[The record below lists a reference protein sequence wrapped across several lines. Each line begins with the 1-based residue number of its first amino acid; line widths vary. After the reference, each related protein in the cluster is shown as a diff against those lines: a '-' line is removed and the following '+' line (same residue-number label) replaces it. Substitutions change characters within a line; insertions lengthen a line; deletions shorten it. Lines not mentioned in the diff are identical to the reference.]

1 MDSLPARRRPT
12 RAVAL
17 LAVGATSA
25 ALLVAAASPATGA
38 GHPVDAA
45 KLRAAA
51 AAGSVHTVTLITG
64 DVVQLTDTGEGTS
77 LVSVTRPRGAVGG
90 VRQET
95 AGGHTYVIPDEA
107 LPYLAANR
115 VDRRLFDVTGLIAQ
129 GYDDLRSASI
139 PLIVRYDSATPSR
152 QKALP
157 GTTRTRSLRSVDGA
171 AVRATKTRTRGLWST
186 LTPESRRAQT
196 RGKASSAPTRVTPG
210 APATPATTSLLG
222 AGVASVWLD
231 AKVHTLLAESTAQIG
246 APAAWAAGFD
256 GRGVK
261 VAVLDTGYDTAHP
274 DLQGRVVA
282 SQSFIAG
289 ETIQD
294 GNSHG
299 THTAST
305 VGGSGAASGGLE
317 KGVAWRADLLIGKV
331 LSDAGSGDDS
341 GVIAGMEWA
350 AAQGARVVS
359 MSLGGDT
366 PSAGDDPLCHA
377 IDTIS
382 ASSGALFVVAAGN
395 TGNEG
400 AMSCPGAADSAL
412 TVAAVDSSD
421 LLAAF
426 STMGPRAGDY
436 ALKPDIAAPGV
447 DVLAAKAG
455 GTADTGYYMGM
466 SGTSMA
472 TPHVAGA
479 AAVLAQE
486 HPDWTGPMIKD
497 ALMSTSHELSGTTAY
512 QVGAGR
518 VDLAAATTSMLVATG
533 SAYFGFVAYP
543 HPDPAPVSR
552 TITYTNAG
560 STTMEL
566 DLAETVAIA
575 GGPYDVD
582 PFADAGTPA
591 PDGMFGLS
599 AAHLTVPAHG
609 TATVTATANPSQ
621 GQSARRYLGQV
632 VATSGGTVV
641 ARTQVGLYEEEERHD
656 LIIDVKDRSGAPA
669 ATYLELQQQ
678 GTSDV
683 TVVPVDAS
691 GTVKLRMRPGTYSL
705 VTYLPVAGSH
715 GIDSRGIALLG
726 APEVVLDR
734 DRHLSL
740 DASKAVEVTAT
751 VPKVTE
757 DRLLYLDWYRKLGAD
772 SVVSGQ
778 YVLPSYVDTM
788 YALPTE
794 KVTTGEFEFE
804 ARWRKAFPLLQIA
817 NRDQS
822 VKTLMQAG
830 SSAYAGKGRLRV
842 VDGGEGTAADLAKVD
857 ARGAFLLVRHSS
869 AVDSMTR
876 AQNAADAGAALLGVV
891 ADTAAPV
898 QEYVGTDTGADSAV
912 PVVSLSQETGTAL
925 LTKAASGR
933 FRLAV
938 TGTPDSPYVY
948 DLVSPYPDR
957 IPASLSFRPRASEL
971 ATVDMRFHGTTSR
984 TGGEFRWD
992 FRPYRPS
999 SFGFPLKQT
1008 MPATR
1013 IDYVST
1019 QPGVQWAESAVTGPN
1034 FEWVTSSD
1042 THAFTP
1048 GKRTV
1053 DDWFGAV
1060 TRPADNAAF
1069 IPSYRYS
1076 GFLTFNVQPWSD
1088 GGAGHAGYL
1097 QFNDTKH
1104 LDVYQGG
1111 VKIKESDFAQASI
1124 FPVEDGAQDYTLD
1137 LTAERDP
1144 SAFTTSVRTHTVWQV
1159 HSPAISNGLDTVDLM
1174 PVLQVAYDV
1183 KTDLANRVH
1192 GGEQSIGISVHHLP
1206 GAAGGGTVGR
1216 PTVWTSYDDGKHWR
1230 RAKVVVA
1237 ADGTTVARFEAPER
1251 GFASLRVS
1259 AKDDRGNAVTQDV
1272 IRAFG
1277 LR

>member
-1 MDSLPARRRPT
+1 
-12 RAVAL
+12 
-17 LAVGATSA
+17 
-25 ALLVAAASPATGA
+25 
-38 GHPVDAA
+38 
-45 KLRAAA
+45 
-51 AAGSVHTVTLITG
+51 
-64 DVVQLTDTGEGTS
+64 
-77 LVSVTRPRGAVGG
+77 
-90 VRQET
+90 
-95 AGGHTYVIPDEA
+95 
-107 LPYLAANR
+107 
-115 VDRRLFDVTGLIAQ
+115 
-129 GYDDLRSASI
+129 
-139 PLIVRYDSATPSR
+139 
-152 QKALP
+152 
-157 GTTRTRSLRSVDGA
+157 
-171 AVRATKTRTRGLWST
+171 
-186 LTPESRRAQT
+186 
-196 RGKASSAPTRVTPG
+196 
-210 APATPATTSLLG
+210 
-222 AGVASVWLD
+222 VASVWLD

-246 APAAWAAGFD
+246 APAAWSAGYD
-256 GRGVK
+256 GHGIK

-317 KGVAWRADLLIGKV
+317 KGVAWGADLLIGKV
-331 LSDAGSGDDS
+331 LSDAGSGEDS

-412 TVAAVDSSD
+412 TVAAVDSAD
-421 LLAAF
+421 QLAWF

-447 DVLAAKAG
+447 DVLAAMAG
-455 GTADTGYYMGM
+455 GTADTGYYVGM

-497 ALMSTSHELSGTTAY
+497 ALMSTSKQLSGTTAY

-518 VDLAAATTSMLVATG
+518 VDLAAATTSTVVATG
-533 SAYFGFVAYP
+533 SAYLGFVAYP
-543 HPDPAPVSR
+543 HPDPAPRSR
-552 TITYTNAG
+552 TITYTNTGA
-560 STTMEL
+560 SAVQL

-582 PFADAGTPA
+582 PAADAGTPA

-599 AAHLTVPAHG
+599 ATTLTVPAHG
-609 TATVTATANPSQ
+609 SASVTATAKPAL

-632 VATSGGTVV
+632 VATSAGSVV

-656 LIIDVKDRSGAPA
+656 LTVDVRDRSGAPV
-669 ATYLELQQQ
+669 ATYLELQQK
-678 GTSDV
+678 GTSDT
-683 TVVPVDAS
+683 TVLAVDDS
-691 GTVKLRMRPGTYSL
+691 GTLKVRMRPGTYSI
-705 VTYLPVAGSH
+705 VTYLNVSGTH
-715 GIDSRGIALLG
+715 GADSRGIALLG
-726 APEVVLDR
+726 APEIVLDR
-734 DRHLSL
+734 DRTVSL

-751 VPKVTE
+751 VPRVTE
-757 DRLLYLDWYRKLGAD
+757 DRLLYLDWYRKLDA
-772 SVVSGQ
+772 SSTISSQ

-804 ARWRKAFPLLQIA
+804 ARWRKAFPLLTVED
-817 NRDQS
+817 RGQS
-822 VKTLMQAG
+822 VRALPQAG
-830 SSAYAGKGRLRV
+830 SSSYRGKGRLRV
-842 VDGGEGTAADLAKVD
+842 VDGGEGTVADLAKVD
-857 ARGAFLLVRHSS
+857 ARGALVLVRRST

-876 AQNAADAGAALLGVV
+876 AQNVADAGAALLFVV
-891 ADTAAPV
+891 ADTSAPV
-898 QEYVGTDTGADSAV
+898 MEYVGTDTGADSAV
-912 PVVSLSQETGTAL
+912 PVFSLSKTTGTAL
-925 LTKAASGR
+925 LTKAAAGR

-957 IPASLSFRPRASEL
+957 IPTSLAFRPRPSEL

-1013 IDYVST
+1013 VDYVST
-1019 QPGVQWAESAVTGPN
+1019 QPGVQWAGSAVTGPD
-1034 FEWVTSSD
+1034 FDWVSSAGVHPLIAG
-1042 THAFTP
+1042 T
-1048 GKRTV
+1048 RTV

-1060 TRPADNAAF
+1060 TRPANNNAF
-1069 IPSYRYS
+1069 ISSLRYS
-1076 GFLTFNVQPWSD
+1076 GFLTFNVQPWAD
-1088 GGAGHAGYL
+1088 GGVDHAGYQQL
-1097 QFNDTKH
+1097 GDTKH
-1104 LDVYQGG
+1104 LDVYQDG
-1111 VKIKESDFAQASI
+1111 VKIKESDFAQASLD
-1124 FPVEDGAQDYTLD
+1124 VGDGDQTYTLD
-1137 LTAERDP
+1137 LTASRDA
-1144 SAFTTSVRTHTVWQV
+1144 SVYSTSTSTHTVWQV
-1159 HSPAISNGLDTVDLM
+1159 HSPAISNGLDTIDLM
-1174 PVLQVAYDV
+1174 PVLNVDYAVQ
-1183 KTDLANRVH
+1183 TDLANRAH
-1192 GGEQSIGISVHHLP
+1192 GGDQAIGISVHHLV
-1206 GAAGGGTVGR
+1206 GAFGAGKVGR
-1216 PTVWTSYDDGKHWR
+1216 PTVWASYDDGKHWR
-1230 RAKVVVA
+1230 RAKVVMA
-1237 ADGTTVARFEAPER
+1237 ADGSAVARFEAPER
-1251 GFASLRVS
+1251 GFVSLRVS
-1259 AKDDRGNAVTQDV
+1259 AKDDRGNAITQDV
-1272 IRAFG
+1272 IRAYG